1 MEKETYE
8 AVIEL
13 QYKAID
19 NLMEANKK
27 LMEFISLDRSH

>member
-1 MEKETYE
+1 MEKEMYE

-19 NLMEANKK
+19 NLMAANKK